1 MKKLEGSSRQVQYF
15 EIWKGSGAK
24 SRMRKDYLLYEEIV
38 NIFWLYMRVFFIIFD
53 SAHGPFKIV
62 LFYKSKKAPRIREC
76 YFQNGLVLIKGS
88 GICSNQLQFEMPP
101 WRMV

>member
-1 MKKLEGSSRQVQYF
+1 MKKLWDIVVRYF

-53 SAHGPFKIV
+53 SAHGPFTIV
-62 LFYKSKKAPRIREC
+62 LFINLKR
-76 YFQNGLVLIKGS
+76 FQ
-88 GICSNQLQFEMPP
+88 E
-101 WRMV
+101 